1 MQGGERLFY
10 HLNGRSKKK
19 REDIYLI
26 AAMGIHC
33 FQIIGYPNRV
43 LIRFSYF

>member
-10 HLNGRSKKK
+10 HLNGRSNKK